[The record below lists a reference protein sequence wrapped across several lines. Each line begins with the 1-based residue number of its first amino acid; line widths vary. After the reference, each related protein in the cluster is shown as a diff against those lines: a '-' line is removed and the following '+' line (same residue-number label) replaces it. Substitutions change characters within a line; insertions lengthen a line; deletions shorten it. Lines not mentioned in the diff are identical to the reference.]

1 MDKEY
6 IEIIKA
12 LTPTILGGIGVVIT
26 LIYSAANKKLNH
38 QKMEKELFK
47 EFNERYDTLNE
58 DLRCITSETKFED
71 LNLLVSKTAEGK
83 TLDLVLIDYFNLC
96 AEEYYWKKRKRIG
109 TEIWNAWHEGMMY
122 YYRFPVVKALWERER
137 SLGWRSYYL
146 EKNEDFFKLKK

>member
-6 IEIIKA
+6 LEIIKA

-26 LIYSAANKKLNH
+26 LIYSAANKRLNH

-47 EFNERYDTLNE
+47 EFNERYNSLNE
-58 DLRCITSETKFED
+58 DLRSITSDTKFED
-71 LNLLVSKTAEGK
+71 LTKLASKTVEGK

-109 TEIWNAWHEGMMY
+109 LEIWNAWHDGMMY
-122 YYRFPVVKALWERER
+122 YYNFPAVKNLWKTECE
-137 SLGWRSYYL
+137 SGWRSYYL
-146 EKNEDFFKLKK
+146 NEKEDFFNLR